1 MPGKRSAIY
10 GALTDSRGRSRNVEV
25 FQPKVLGVNEKAG
38 FAPERLDDVVASLIE
53 NAEGGAELLKQ
64 YTPMLQQLMM
74 KLGEEIK
81 LLLEHMAPTTFSTNG
96 EAAPTRIT
104 DALTVALELSSKVS
118 VVLERVNKMV
128 MQSSKSVDDVTRLR
142 TFLVTGDDDPTG
154 IDGLGETDL
163 RRIVANA
170 ASGFKESDNWTK
182 PQEAE

>member
-1 MPGKRSAIY
+1 MAGKRSAIY

-25 FQPKVLGVNEKAG
+25 YEPQVLGVNEKGG
-38 FAPERLDDVVASLIE
+38 FAPERLDAVVQSLIE
-53 NAEGGAELLKQ
+53 NAEGGAELLKT
-64 YTPMLQQLMM
+64 YTPMLQDLMR
-74 KLGEEIK
+74 KLAEEIK
-81 LLLEHMAPTTFSTNG
+81 LLLDNMAPTTFNG
-96 EAAPTRIT
+96 ETPKTAIT

-118 VVLERVNKMV
+118 VVLERVNKMT

-170 ASGFKESDNWTK
+170 AAGFKDNGWEK

>member
-1 MPGKRSAIY
+1 MAGKRSAIY

-25 FQPKVLGVNEKAG
+25 YQPQVLGVNEKGG
-38 FAPERLDDVVASLIE
+38 FAPERLDNVVQSLIE
-53 NAEGGAELLKQ
+53 NAEGGAELLKT

-74 KLGEEIK
+74 KLADEVK
-81 LLLEHMAPTTFSTNG
+81 LLLENMAPTKFAEG
-96 EAAPTRIT
+96 EVQPTRIT
-104 DALTVALELSSKVS
+104 DALTVALELSGKVS
-118 VVLERVNKMV
+118 MVLERVNKMT

-170 ASGFKESDNWTK
+170 AAGFKAEDGWSK
-182 PQEAE
+182 PEKIVE